1 MVTLNFKSEELFA
14 IYKVANM
21 MANADGVVYPDEE
34 RCISDEMAHL
44 GASTLEDKKN
54 VEDNGLAMKPLVAMN
69 IIAGFNDDQKKYIN
83 AFLGN
88 IISIDGDIAD
98 AELALWRLV
107 GELCDLPKMS
117 VRQAINLFACR

>member
-1 MVTLNFKSEELFA
+1 MALNFKSDELFA
-14 IYKVANM
+14 IYKVASM

-34 RCISDEMAHL
+34 RCISDEMEHL
-44 GASTLEDKKN
+44 GAATPEERKSI
-54 VEDNGLAMKPLVAMN
+54 EDNGMAMKPLAALN
-69 IIAGFNDDQKKYIN
+69 IISAFNDEQKKYIN

-117 VRQAINLFACR
+117 VRQAINLFANR

>member
-1 MVTLNFKSEELFA
+1 MTLNFNSEDLFA
-14 IYKVANM
+14 IYRIASM

-34 RCISDEMAHL
+34 RCISDEMAYL
-44 GASTLEDKKN
+44 GAVTSDERKN
-54 VEDNGLAMKPLVAMN
+54 VEENGTKMKPLTALN
-69 IIAGFNDDQKKYIN
+69 IIEHFNAEQKKYIN

-117 VRQAINLFACR
+117 VRQAINLFANR

>member
-1 MVTLNFKSEELFA
+1 MELSFKSEELFA
-14 IYKVANM
+14 IYKVASM

-34 RCISDEMAHL
+34 RCISDEMEHL
-44 GASTLEDKKN
+44 GAATPEERKN
-54 VEDNGLAMKPLVAMN
+54 VENNGLSMKPLAAMN
-69 IIAGFNDDQKKYIN
+69 IISGFNDEQKKYIN

-117 VRQAINLFACR
+117 VRQAINLFANR

>member
-1 MVTLNFKSEELFA
+1 MMVFNFKSEELFA
-14 IYKVANM
+14 IYKVASM

-34 RCISDEMAHL
+34 KCISDEMAHL
-44 GASTLEDKKN
+44 GVATPEESKS
-54 VEDNGLAMKPLVAMN
+54 VEDNGLAMKPLAAMN
-69 IIAGFNDDQKKYIN
+69 IISDFNNEQKRYIN
-83 AFLGN
+83 AFLGS

-117 VRQAINLFACR
+117 VRQAINLFANR